1 MVEGVTAQ
9 QDLLIMLANAVRE
22 GDRRQIRQI
31 AATARAAAVPAALVE
46 AMIDL
51 GRPRTMPVR
60 PQLEPDRR
68 LARALELPLVSEL
81 EGRAVPLSPA
91 AQRELGIGFEGT
103 LLEAIERLTGL
114 PRDLE
119 ELGALLEDAR
129 AAGVASA
136 TLRYG
141 RARWRLHAFLGD
153 RSELR
158 VLAPQ
163 AGGHD
168 ERELERLATVNH
180 EMANGLT
187 ALASLA
193 AMARH
198 PAQSPARIADALRRI
213 EQTAHDTLA
222 AVHSTRRALGSR
234 PPSEVP
240 TTDAGPLITDL
251 LDSFASVAEERG
263 VALECRVAEGLF
275 TGARSADLRSIVW
288 NLVKNAVEAV
298 GEGGRVRVGASLTE
312 DRVRLVVDDDGPG
325 MTPETQRRAFEAYFT
340 TKPRGNGLGLP
351 LVRHLVERL
360 GGELVVESAPGDGSR
375 FVVSLPRREQLV
387 AMPPSGIR
395 ERRPLLGLY
404 VVLAGEAAESLG
416 EALAEHGALVLDV
429 RDALEKDAP
438 VDVVIVDGEERGEMV
453 AGGLRDLAERLV
465 WLGDATPEPGLADAA
480 LPRDA
485 GVDALVTV
493 LQRLH
498 GDRLAV

>member
-158 VLAPQ
+158 
-163 AGGHD
+163 
-168 ERELERLATVNH
+168 
-180 EMANGLT
+180 
-187 ALASLA
+187 
-193 AMARH
+193 
-198 PAQSPARIADALRRI
+198 
-213 EQTAHDTLA
+213 
-222 AVHSTRRALGSR
+222 
-234 PPSEVP
+234 
-240 TTDAGPLITDL
+240 
-251 LDSFASVAEERG
+251 
-263 VALECRVAEGLF
+263 
-275 TGARSADLRSIVW
+275 
-288 NLVKNAVEAV
+288 
-298 GEGGRVRVGASLTE
+298 
-312 DRVRLVVDDDGPG
+312 
-325 MTPETQRRAFEAYFT
+325 
-340 TKPRGNGLGLP
+340 
-351 LVRHLVERL
+351 
-360 GGELVVESAPGDGSR
+360 
-375 FVVSLPRREQLV
+375 
-387 AMPPSGIR
+387 
-395 ERRPLLGLY
+395 
-404 VVLAGEAAESLG
+404 
-416 EALAEHGALVLDV
+416 
-429 RDALEKDAP
+429 
-438 VDVVIVDGEERGEMV
+438 
-453 AGGLRDLAERLV
+453 
-465 WLGDATPEPGLADAA
+465 
-480 LPRDA
+480 
-485 GVDALVTV
+485 
-493 LQRLH
+493 
-498 GDRLAV
+498 